1 MVRNNDNE
9 LNKVTLVAWVDK
21 ALDVALSK
29 RNIKSEFQVT
39 RIWPFNP
46 KVTDGRIKPNEFYSV
61 DHDDT
66 SNEDN
71 VKNFNEAMNDIKGL
85 GEYATIIKLINI
97 ATTIDELATTK
108 ADVDYNN
115 N

>member
-1 MVRNNDNE
+1 
-9 LNKVTLVAWVDK
+9 
-21 ALDVALSK
+21 
-29 RNIKSEFQVT
+29 
-39 RIWPFNP
+39 
-46 KVTDGRIKPNEFYSV
+46 V